1 MVNTSLDK
9 LYYEGVYEYKLGSE
23 LYKRFLPIDEY
34 SLIFEAEDPV
44 IAEKNKR
51 IERAQDRSQ
60 SGVSKIISAVKKM
73 ISNLI
78 DSIKDFFD
86 RLGLK
91 GDEKAQFEAY
101 RKQMAEN
108 PALKNKRI
116 TVKDFRAVNQQ
127 YEALIA
133 DVERDMRAER
143 DGEQHPINAK
153 IHEYEERLK
162 NIGLAQGSI
171 IAADVA
177 IKMAESNVNTAKMI
191 QTALR
196 KDNGIMDQL
205 VASLG
210 AKEAGKVKKSID
222 AAARNSIFTRLKV
235 KIRGKQYHDA
245 EECIKA
251 TITELKNGGFVNPF
265 TFLGRNQLNNQYT
278 KGYTRAA
285 IKSGAV
291 GAKNAAVDTVKKK
304 GGDFVHKLFT
314 GKSKTEKKRN
324 QEAEYTTAGD
334 FLFGGAKRRK
344 ESQQAPP
351 EPNKDPNK

>member
-1 MVNTSLDK
+1 MVDTSLDK

-23 LYKRFLPIDEY
+23 LYNRCLPIDEY

-73 ISNLI
+73 ITNLI

-91 GDEKAQFEAY
+91 GDEKARFEAY

-143 DGEQHPINAK
+143 DGEQHPIDAK

-171 IAADVA
+171 VAADVA
-177 IKMAESNVNTAKMI
+177 IKMAESNVDTAKKI
-191 QTALR
+191 QRGLR
-196 KDNGIMDQL
+196 SDSKLMDQL
-205 VASLG
+205 CKSLG
-210 AKEAGKVKKSID
+210 DKEAGKFKKSID

-235 KIRGKQYHDA
+235 KIRH
-245 EECIKA
+245 
-251 TITELKNGGFVNPF
+251 
-265 TFLGRNQLNNQYT
+265 
-278 KGYTRAA
+278 
-285 IKSGAV
+285 
-291 GAKNAAVDTVKKK
+291 
-304 GGDFVHKLFT
+304 
-314 GKSKTEKKRN
+314 
-324 QEAEYTTAGD
+324 
-334 FLFGGAKRRK
+334 
-344 ESQQAPP
+344 QQ
-351 EPNKDPNK
+351 